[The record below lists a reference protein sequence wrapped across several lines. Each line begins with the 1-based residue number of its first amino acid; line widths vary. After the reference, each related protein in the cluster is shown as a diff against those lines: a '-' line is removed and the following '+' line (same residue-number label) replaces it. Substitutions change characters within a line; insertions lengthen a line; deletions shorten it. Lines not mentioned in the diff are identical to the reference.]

1 MIDSDDRS
9 DRVELIDFR
18 TKVDETTRSV
28 LDAVARATGEDMAA
42 IGRDV
47 LAQWAKNKI
56 HEASLI
62 QRMTKREGM
71 GRETKGNG
79 GES

>member
-1 MIDSDDRS
+1 MTEEERS
-9 DRVELIDFR
+9 DRGDLIDYR

-47 LAQWAKNKI
+47 LAEWAKKKI

-62 QRMTKREGM
+62 QRMTKREGT
-71 GRETKGNG
+71 GRETKGNS

>member
-1 MIDSDDRS
+1 MTDEDRS
-9 DRVELIDFR
+9 DRGELIDYR

-28 LDAVARATGEDMAA
+28 LDAVARATGEDMAV

-62 QRMTKREGM
+62 QRMTKREGT
-71 GRETKGNG
+71 GRETKGKD

>member
-1 MIDSDDRS
+1 MSDEERA
-9 DRVELIDFR
+9 DRVELIDYR

-47 LAQWAKNKI
+47 LAQWAKKKI

-62 QRMTKREGM
+62 QRMTKGEGNKRES
-71 GRETKGNG
+71 RGNG
-79 GES
+79 GDS